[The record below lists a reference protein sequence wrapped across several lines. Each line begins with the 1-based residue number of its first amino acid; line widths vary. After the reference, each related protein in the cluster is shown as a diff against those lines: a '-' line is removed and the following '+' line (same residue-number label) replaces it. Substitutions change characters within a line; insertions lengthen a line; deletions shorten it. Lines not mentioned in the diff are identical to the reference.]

1 MAVKAGT
8 VLLCDKNK
16 RSSPLAS
23 SSRRTKR
30 VVKYAAAVEAAA
42 SSEGFDIAQ
51 LMSELYKGAYILD
64 WNGEIHTYD
73 GIQSLND
80 TINTRSQVSLHV
92 EISLLR

>member
-1 MAVKAGT
+1 MAVKGGT

-30 VVKYAAAVEAAA
+30 VVKYAAAVKAVA

-51 LMSELYKGAYILD
+51 LMSELYKGANILD
-64 WNGEIHTYD
+64 
-73 GIQSLND
+73 
-80 TINTRSQVSLHV
+80 
-92 EISLLR
+92 